1 MKTSSPEP
9 GLCPAFQED
18 PWLSLQKWT
27 DARIALGR
35 AGTAIPTS
43 PLLEFQLAHAR
54 ARDAVQTPCDF
65 SGVRETAAGLD
76 MNTVEVAS
84 RAKDRAEYL
93 RRPDY
98 GRLLDESS
106 KVLLTNQPAIA
117 GGFDVCLVVA
127 DGLSSQAV
135 ETQAGPMLE
144 VLVPLIRAKR
154 YSLAPLVCATQARV
168 ALADEIGEQLDAALT
183 VIFVGERPGLSSPD
197 SLGAYLTWNPRRGLQ
212 NADRNCVSN
221 IRPAGLNFE
230 SAAQTLMN
238 LIRGAFLLRLSGIK
252 LKEDSYLEAPP
263 DRGQLG

>member
-1 MKTSSPEP
+1 MKTKSVDQESLP
-9 GLCPAFQED
+9 FQED
-18 PWLSLQKWT
+18 PWLGLQKWT

-35 AGTAIPTS
+35 AGTALPTS

-54 ARDAVQTPCDF
+54 ARDAVQTPCGF
-65 SGVRETAAGLD
+65 SSVRQSAARLK
-76 MNTVEVAS
+76 MEVLEVRS
-84 RAKDRAEYL
+84 RAAHRAEYL
-93 RRPDY
+93 RRPDF
-98 GRLLDESS
+98 GRQLDSPSEALLKSQ
-106 KVLLTNQPAIA
+106 VPIP
-117 GGFDVCLVVA
+117 GGFDVCLIIA

-154 YSLAPLVCATQARV
+154 YSLAPLICATQARV
-168 ALADEIGEQLDAALT
+168 ALSDEVGEALDAALCLML
-183 VIFVGERPGLSSPD
+183 VGERPGLSSPD
-197 SLGAYLTWNPRRGLQ
+197 SLGAYLTWNPHRGLQ

-238 LIRGAFLLRLSGIK
+238 LIRGAFLLRVSGVK

-263 DRGQLG
+263 DRDRLD